1 MKFGAMIA
9 KWAKGVATAFSELT
23 KVQMAIVG
31 TTAVVAVSGIGV
43 GSKIVYDQFHQPEAI
58 VADAEA
64 ETETM
69 TEEQEKTVP
78 VITEG
83 EQVTLVG
90 SSIERDLKIKIQ
102 DEHFTDV
109 KGQPFSISIVKA
121 SDGEKT
127 TDKSDD
133 KSSATK
139 SGANTSP
146 AKTDTKTSGAT
157 AASSDSKDAQKDENV
172 MVYEDDDQD
181 GIIYIKKIEAGDYLV
196 SLDEIEGYYTGSESI
211 LVTVKDKIEYKKVD
225 VVDEIKKES
234 EVSAAEDVMI
244 EDNVEVEAVIQD
256 TVALLGT
263 DCKST
268 AVSGANVD
276 MSKFGG
282 AAAASGESKAE
293 LVRAVQQTASVVRNS
308 IPLVGTGTGGTQT
321 EGTEGGNE
329 GGSTETISYKFIHK
343 FSDKQETVEET
354 GTGAKDTEVTA
365 QKTFDGYTTESTK
378 THTIGETGNEWTI
391 TWVKNS
397 PTTYDYKFIHKFSDK
412 QETVEETGSGAKGAE
427 VTAQKTFEG
436 YTTASTKTYA
446 IAETGNEWT
455 IEWTKTPT
463 SVNALYTIPSS
474 ATIYTTGAT
483 SLALKATISDE
494 SKIIKS
500 VAWESADSKIVTVSD
515 ASAAGCTIKAVAA
528 GTANVKATITYLN
541 VAGDD
546 TKTATKEV
554 TCAVTVKAADATAP
568 LYDTSGARLY
578 IDDKC
583 TKPAT
588 VANYSATGTYYKDP
602 KYTGWWTLNGNV
614 YYYDSNYKPVT
625 GKQVISGITYN
636 FDSNGVLQKTDG
648 TYGIDVSKYQGKIDW
663 NAVAAAG
670 IKFAIIRCGYRGG
683 LNGQLIEDP
692 YYRTNIKGATAAGI
706 KVGVY
711 FFTQA
716 VTEAEAVEEA
726 SMVLSLVSGYRLS
739 YPIFVDT
746 ENGVSGARANGLD
759 VNTRTACV
767 AAFCKTIANSGYT
780 AGIYASK
787 NWYGSK
793 LNMSALN
800 SYCIWV
806 AQYNTT
812 CTYTG
817 RYSIWQYS
825 SKGCINGINGY
836 VDLNV
841 SYM

>member
-9 KWAKGVATAFSELT
+9 KWAKGAVTAFSELT

-31 TTAVVAVSGIGV
+31 TTAVVAVGGIGV
-43 GSKIVYDQFHQPEAI
+43 GSKIVYDQFHQPEVIA
-58 VADAEA
+58 AEAEA

-83 EQVTLVG
+83 EKVTLVG

-109 KGQPFSISIVKA
+109 KGQPFSISVVKA

-127 TDKSDD
+127 TDQSDA
-133 KSSATK
+133 KSSSGK
-139 SGANTSP
+139 SGA
-146 AKTDTKTSGAT
+146 KDT
-157 AASSDSKDAQKDENV
+157 QKDENV
-172 MVYEDDDQD
+172 MGYEDDDQD
-181 GIIYIKKIEAGDYLV
+181 GIIYIKKIEAGEYLV
-196 SLDEIEGYYTGSESI
+196 SLDEIEGYYTGSDSI

-244 EDNVEVEAVIQD
+244 EDNVEVEAVIED
-256 TVALLGT
+256 TVALLTT

-268 AVSGANVD
+268 AVSGSNVD

-293 LVRAVQQTASVVRNS
+293 LVRAVKTTASVVRNS
-308 IPLVGTGTGGTQT
+308 IPLVGTQESTQVNSTQAESTQASSTSTESTQT
-321 EGTEGGNE
+321 GEATYSYTITNKFLDGSPDKVISGTAAAKTIISAGTYEGYTPENNA
-329 GGSTETISYKFIHK
+329 STTFEIVADGDNSWTVNWVKNQATTFEYKFIHK
-343 FSDKQETVEET
+343 LLDEKGNVQKTEEET
-354 GTGAKDTEVTA
+354 GSGAKGDSVTA
-365 QKTFDGYTTESTK
+365 QKTFDGYTT
-378 THTIGETGNEWTI
+378 
-391 TWVKNS
+391 
-397 PTTYDYKFIHKFSDK
+397 
-412 QETVEETGSGAKGAE
+412 
-427 VTAQKTFEG
+427 
-436 YTTASTKTYA
+436 ASTKTYT

-455 IEWTKTPT
+455 IEWTKASTDVKAFY
-463 SVNALYTIPSS
+463 SIPAS
-474 ATIYTTGAT
+474 ATIYTTGAN
-483 SLALKATISDE
+483 SLALKATVTDE

-500 VAWESADSKIVTVSD
+500 VKWESTDSKIVTVSD
-515 ASAAGCTIKAVAA
+515 ASAAGCTIKAAAA
-528 GTANVKATITYLN
+528 GTANVKATITYLS
-541 VAGDD
+541 VAGDES
-546 TKTATKEV
+546 TTATKEV

-568 LYDTSGARLY
+568 LYDTTGARLY
-578 IDDKC
+578 TDKNC
-583 TKPAT
+583 TTPAT

-602 KYTGWWTLNGNV
+602 KYTGWWTLGGKV
-614 YYYDSNYKPVT
+614 YYYDSNNKPVT
-625 GKQVISGITYN
+625 GRQVISGITYN
-636 FDSNGVLQKTDG
+636 FDSNGVLQNTDG

-663 NAVAAAG
+663 NAVAASG

-787 NWYGSK
+787 SWYGSK
-793 LNMSALN
+793 LNMSSLN
-800 SYCIWV
+800 GYCIWV
-806 AQYNTT
+806 AQYNTA

-825 SKGCINGINGY
+825 SKGRVNGINGD
-836 VDLNV
+836 VDMNV

>member
-133 KSSATK
+133 KSSTTK

-157 AASSDSKDAQKDENV
+157 AANSDSKDAQKDENV

-225 VVDEIKKES
+225 VADEIKKES

-308 IPLVGTGTGGTQT
+308 IPLVGTQMESTQS
-321 EGTEGGNE
+321 G
-329 GGSTETISYKFIHK
+329 ETTYSYEIVNK
-343 FSDKQETVEET
+343 FSDGKDDVKIEGTAAVGTKVNAGTYAGYSTTDQTEFIISNDSELNKWTVNW
-354 GTGAKDTEVTA
+354 
-365 QKTFDGYTTESTK
+365 TK
-378 THTIGETGNEWTI
+378 NQA
-391 TWVKNS
+391 
-397 PTTYDYKFIHKFSDK
+397 TTYDYKFIHKFSDK
-412 QETVEETGSGAKGAE
+412 QETEEETGSGAKGAE
-427 VTAQKTFEG
+427 VTAQRTFEG

-446 IAETGNEWT
+446 IAETGNVWT

-463 SVNALYTIPSS
+463 SVSALYTIPSS

-568 LYDTSGARLY
+568 LYDTTGARLY

-602 KYTGWWTLNGNV
+602 KYTGWQTLNGNV

-787 NWYGSK
+787 SWYGSK

>member
-1 MKFGAMIA
+1 MKFGAIIA

-31 TTAVVAVSGIGV
+31 TTAVVAFGGIGV

-133 KSSATK
+133 KSSTTK

-157 AASSDSKDAQKDENV
+157 VANSDSKDAQKDENV

-225 VVDEIKKES
+225 VADEIKKES

-308 IPLVGTGTGGTQT
+308 IPLVGTQTDSTQT
-321 EGTEGGNE
+321 G
-329 GGSTETISYKFIHK
+329 ETTYSYKIVNK
-343 FSDKQETVEET
+343 FSDGKADETKD
-354 GTGAKDTEVTA
+354 GTAKAGTLVSAGTYEGYSTTDPTE
-365 QKTFDGYTTESTK
+365 F
-378 THTIGETGNEWTI
+378 TISAEGNNEWTVNW
-391 TWVKNS
+391 TKNQA
-397 PTTYDYKFIHKFSDK
+397 TTYDYKFIHKFSDK
-412 QETVEETGSGAKGAE
+412 QGTVEETGSGAKGAE

-436 YTTASTKTYA
+436 YTTASIKTYT

-474 ATIYTTGAT
+474 ATIYTTGAN

-568 LYDTSGARLY
+568 LYDTTGARLY
-578 IDDKC
+578 TDKDC

-602 KYTGWWTLNGNV
+602 KYTGWWTLNGSV
-614 YYYDSNYKPVT
+614 YYFDSNNKPVT

-636 FDSNGVLQKTDG
+636 FDSSGVLQKTDG

-663 NAVAAAG
+663 NAVAASG

-787 NWYGSK
+787 SWYGSK
-793 LNMSALN
+793 LNMSSLN

-825 SKGCINGINGY
+825 SKGCVNGINGF

>member
-9 KWAKGVATAFSELT
+9 HWAKGVATAFSELT

-69 TEEQEKTVP
+69 TEEQDKTVP
-78 VITEG
+78 VITQG

-146 AKTDTKTSGAT
+146 AKTDAKTSGAT

-225 VVDEIKKES
+225 VADEIKKES

-308 IPLVGTGTGGTQT
+308 IPLVGTQTGETQT
-321 EGTEGGNE
+321 GEATY
-329 GGSTETISYKFIHK
+329 SYKIVNK
-343 FSDKQETVEET
+343 FSDGKADETIEKT
-354 GTGAKDTEVTA
+354 AKAGTQVSAGTYEGYSTTDPTE
-365 QKTFDGYTTESTK
+365 F
-378 THTIGETGNEWTI
+378 TISAEGPFEWTVNW
-391 TWVKNS
+391 TKNQA
-397 PTTYDYKFIHKFSDK
+397 TTYDYKFIHKFSDK

-427 VTAQKTFEG
+427 VTAQRTFEG

-568 LYDTSGARLY
+568 LYDTTGARLY

>member
-1 MKFGAMIA
+1 M
-9 KWAKGVATAFSELT
+9 
-23 KVQMAIVG
+23 
-31 TTAVVAVSGIGV
+31 
-43 GSKIVYDQFHQPEAI
+43 
-58 VADAEA
+58 
-64 ETETM
+64 
-69 TEEQEKTVP
+69 
-78 VITEG
+78 
-83 EQVTLVG
+83 
-90 SSIERDLKIKIQ
+90 
-102 DEHFTDV
+102 
-109 KGQPFSISIVKA
+109 
-121 SDGEKT
+121 
-127 TDKSDD
+127 
-133 KSSATK
+133 
-139 SGANTSP
+139 
-146 AKTDTKTSGAT
+146 
-157 AASSDSKDAQKDENV
+157 
-172 MVYEDDDQD
+172 
-181 GIIYIKKIEAGDYLV
+181 
-196 SLDEIEGYYTGSESI
+196 
-211 LVTVKDKIEYKKVD
+211 
-225 VVDEIKKES
+225 
-234 EVSAAEDVMI
+234 SAAEDVMI

-308 IPLVGTGTGGTQT
+308 IPLVGTQT
-321 EGTEGGNE
+321 EGTEGGDVK
-329 GGSTETISYKFIHK
+329 ETATYQFIHV
-343 FSDKQETVEET
+343 FSDGSPSIYEDEKSGNVGDEAVAEKSFTSSGYKTDSQTSRTIAAGTNTWEISWTPVAVESKEYSYTITHTFPDREKIVEET
-354 GTGAKDTEVTA
+354 KKGKKD
-365 QKTFDGYTTESTK
+365 
-378 THTIGETGNEWTI
+378 
-391 TWVKNS
+391 
-397 PTTYDYKFIHKFSDK
+397 
-412 QETVEETGSGAKGAE
+412 AE
-427 VTAQKTFEG
+427 VEPQSTYESEG
-436 YTTASTKTYA
+436 YTTKSSKKFTVTD
-446 IAETGNEWT
+446 NEANNNFV

-463 SVNALYTIPSS
+463 SVSALYTIPSS
-474 ATIYTTGAT
+474 ATIYTTGAN

-568 LYDTSGARLY
+568 LYDTTGARLY

-602 KYTGWWTLNGNV
+602 KYTGWQTLNGNV

-787 NWYGSK
+787 SWYGSK
-793 LNMSALN
+793 LNMSSLN

-825 SKGCINGINGY
+825 SKGCVNGINGF
-836 VDLNV
+836 VDLPGYKFHV
-841 SYM
+841 